1 MILFIK
7 LLLSHI
13 LGDFVLQPDKW
24 IKDKEK
30 NKIRSR
36 FLYYH
41 LLVHTAVIFLVLRFN
56 KTYLW
61 ACIIIIVSHLAIDLT
76 KVYILNVKNKK
87 LLFFADQLAHIAV
100 IGIIAYM
107 YEPFPFEPDL
117 WFNPQNIL
125 LLTTVL
131 FVTFVSSVIIKI
143 LISQWSSQI
152 SSETKLLVNAGLYI
166 GMLERLFVFTF
177 IILNHWEGIGFLL
190 AAKSVFR
197 FGDLSNA
204 NDRKL
209 TEYVLIGTLISFAF
223 AIGTSFAYEYFVS
236 VIANLK

>member
-1 MILFIK
+1 
-7 LLLSHI
+7 
-13 LGDFVLQPDKW
+13 
-24 IKDKEK
+24 
-30 NKIRSR
+30 
-36 FLYYH
+36 
-41 LLVHTAVIFLVLRFN
+41 
-56 KTYLW
+56 
-61 ACIIIIVSHLAIDLT
+61 
-76 KVYILNVKNKK
+76 
-87 LLFFADQLAHIAV
+87 
-100 IGIIAYM
+100 
-107 YEPFPFEPDL
+107 
-117 WFNPQNIL
+117 
-125 LLTTVL
+125 
-131 FVTFVSSVIIKI
+131 
-143 LISQWSSQI
+143 
-152 SSETKLLVNAGLYI
+152 VNAGLYI